1 MIFVTLGTQD
11 KTFERLLIKID
22 ELIDKGVIQ
31 GDVIVQAG
39 KTNYSSKNMKIFD
52 FIELN
57 RMNQYIEKCDYMISH
72 AGVGTI
78 MNAINHQ
85 KKIIAVAR
93 RAKFGEHENDHQ
105 VEITTKFS
113 DFGYILGCTEVEEL
127 EEKIKMIDQFKT
139 KPYESNNQSFC
150 DLIDSMINE

>member
-85 KKIIAVAR
+85 KGGDKLA
-93 RAKFGEHENDHQ
+93 
-105 VEITTKFS
+105 
-113 DFGYILGCTEVEEL
+113 
-127 EEKIKMIDQFKT
+127 
-139 KPYESNNQSFC
+139 
-150 DLIDSMINE
+150 

>member
-1 MIFVTLGTQD
+1 MIFVTLGTHD
-11 KTFERLLIKID
+11 KTFERLLMNID